1 MEHENL
7 DLEQDEKETYQ
18 LTTEAIM
25 QMVLGNFNI
34 EVNIVIARAIFD
46 ELMRQLEYRGYVEKN
61 DDSMFDQ
68 MVKNRKEVVIYE
80 SKTIFSR
87 RNI

>member
-7 DLEQDEKETYQ
+7 DLEQGEKETYR

-25 QMVLGNFNI
+25 QMVLGDFNI

-46 ELMRQLEYRGYVEKN
+46 ELMRQLEYHGYVEK
-61 DDSMFDQ
+61 
-68 MVKNRKEVVIYE
+68 K
-80 SKTIFSR
+80 
-87 RNI
+87 

>member
-46 ELMRQLEYRGYVEKN
+46 ELMRQLEYRGYVEK
-61 DDSMFDQ
+61 
-68 MVKNRKEVVIYE
+68 K
-80 SKTIFSR
+80 
-87 RNI
+87 